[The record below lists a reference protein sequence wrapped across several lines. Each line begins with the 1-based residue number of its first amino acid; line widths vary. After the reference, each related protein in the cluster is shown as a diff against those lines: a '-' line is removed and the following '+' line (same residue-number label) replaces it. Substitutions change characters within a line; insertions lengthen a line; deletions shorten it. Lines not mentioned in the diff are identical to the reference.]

1 MSESISVRLP
11 KELIDR
17 IDNLAKQT
25 GRTKT
30 YYIQEALLEKVS
42 DLELVYLAQKREEDL
57 RAGRSSPAGSG
68 SSRSDASV
76 RSCPASEDD
85 MARRACASCLCRRD
99 IRRGRQRCRMVRC
112 RTTGAGGERRWRFQ
126 ARKHRAPD

>member
-11 KELIDR
+11 KELVDR
-17 IDNLAKQT
+17 LDNLAKQT

-57 RAGRSSPAGSG
+57 RAERSTTHTLEEVI
-68 SSRSDASV
+68 DANDLADKV
-76 RSCPASEDD
+76 
-85 MARRACASCLCRRD
+85 
-99 IRRGRQRCRMVRC
+99 
-112 RTTGAGGERRWRFQ
+112 
-126 ARKHRAPD
+126 

>member
-1 MSESISVRLP
+1 MSKSISVRLP

-30 YYIQEALLEKVS
+30 FYIQQALLEKIS

-57 RAGRSSPAGSG
+57 RAGISKTHTLDEIIEAHGLA
-68 SSRSDASV
+68 DK
-76 RSCPASEDD
+76 
-85 MARRACASCLCRRD
+85 
-99 IRRGRQRCRMVRC
+99 I
-112 RTTGAGGERRWRFQ
+112 
-126 ARKHRAPD
+126 

>member
-11 KELIDR
+11 KELADR
-17 IDNLAKQT
+17 LDNLAKQT

-57 RAGRSSPAGSG
+57 RAGRSETHTLDEVIKVNGLA
-68 SSRSDASV
+68 DT
-76 RSCPASEDD
+76 
-85 MARRACASCLCRRD
+85 
-99 IRRGRQRCRMVRC
+99 I
-112 RTTGAGGERRWRFQ
+112 
-126 ARKHRAPD
+126 